1 MHVEKG
7 CWHTLYIA
15 AEVMALL
22 GPYDAAI
29 DMPCTICSSQ
39 LEHVVDCCR
48 RNEAASEGGLPASRH
63 GTRLGSCS
71 APCAQGVSPYDM
83 IPSDLQHMNP
93 CCCWHINCQ
102 NRILYKELI
111 RAVRISHLGESVHN
125 EGMNVTERVTEQM
138 NEGTSERVTE
148 QTNE

>member
-1 MHVEKG
+1 
-7 CWHTLYIA
+7 
-15 AEVMALL
+15 
-22 GPYDAAI
+22 
-29 DMPCTICSSQ
+29 
-39 LEHVVDCCR
+39 
-48 RNEAASEGGLPASRH
+48 
-63 GTRLGSCS
+63 
-71 APCAQGVSPYDM
+71 M